1 MKCKQ
6 VEELLPLYAG
16 RDLDERSEQRVSA
29 HVETC
34 AKCAGA
40 AAEYRESRQ
49 LLQEFAPPAFS
60 DNVYAGIRQG
70 VWREIET
77 ESKVQPLSEIIA
89 GWFRPRFVWAAA
101 SVVLIAIT
109 ALGVYFIANRSTQP
123 QPLAGNPPKVS
134 PSPENK
140 QLAEQPGSDKLAA
153 APSTPGKRRI
163 LEQRQANDRQHRRRL
178 DRNWAL
184 DRANTLAVN
193 SPDAKVKKVETPA
206 TVGVVTAESE
216 KTLRM
221 EIQTKNPNIRIIWFS
236 QRESKPISP
245 HSKGI

>member
-1 MKCKQ
+1 MNCQQ
-6 VEELLPLYAG
+6 VEKLLPLFGG
-16 RDLDERSEQRVSA
+16 RDLNERKERAVA
-29 HVETC
+29 EHLETC
-34 AKCAGA
+34 GECAGA
-40 AAEYRESRQ
+40 ATEYAETRQ

-60 DNVYAGIRQG
+60 DEVYAGIRQN
-70 VWREIET
+70 VLRQIET
-77 ESKVQPLSEIIA
+77 ESSDPSLLQLIA

-123 QPLAGNPPKVS
+123 QPLAGNAPKAS
-134 PSPENK
+134 PSPENE
-140 QLAEQPGSDKLAA
+140 QLDGSDKLATA
-153 APSTPGKRRI
+153 SPIPAKGRNHER
-163 LEQRQANDRQHRRRL
+163 RQANDRQAQRRL
-178 DRNWAL
+178 HRNWAL
-184 DRANTLAVN
+184 DRANRLAVN
-193 SPDAKVKKVETPA
+193 SPDAKSKKVEPPA
-206 TVGVVTAESE
+206 TVGVVTAVSE